1 MENVFDSVDA
11 IDAALDEQFGKEPIE
26 DDNNVVEDN
35 NEDSSEVNDVEENTE
50 GEEGVSDEEPETKEP
65 EQVDN
70 NNAQTNN
77 EGNKSSKKDYAFAN
91 LRSENTTLK
100 KERDSYKV
108 DSDYLKELAASY
120 GYDDTAKFQ
129 DAIKQARY
137 QKEAQEKGYD
147 PVLYRK
153 TMEQEA
159 RIRQLEK
166 EREQE
171 IQDRKIERFQN
182 ALDDAVKEY
191 GLDAQEIFDKL
202 ENSGLSVETVLN
214 VDNPKILL
222 NGLLIDEIK
231 NNAKQAQINDLQNLK
246 GLAEDKNETNGQV
259 NKLTVDDLLKEDMA
273 RYKKENFYE

>member
-1 MENVFDSVDA
+1 MENVFESIDA
-11 IDAALDEQFGKEPIE
+11 IDAALDEQFGKDEIE
-26 DDNNVVEDN
+26 ENNNVVDTEDN
-35 NEDSSEVNDVEENTE
+35 SENNDVVEDAMA
-50 GEEGVSDEEPETKEP
+50 EEGVSEEEPETKEP

-70 NNAQTNN
+70 NNAQTND

-91 LRSENTTLK
+91 LRSENTNLK
-100 KERDSYKV
+100 KERDSYKA

-129 DAIKQARY
+129 EAIKQARY

-147 PVLYRK
+147 PVLYK
-153 TMEQEA
+153 KAMEQEA

-182 ALDDAVKEY
+182 ALNNAVKEY
-191 GLDAQEIFDKL
+191 NIDAQEIFSKL

-222 NGLLIDEIK
+222 DGLLIDEIK

-246 GLAEDKNETNGQV
+246 NLAEDKNETNGQV
-259 NKLTVDDLLKEDMA
+259 NKLTVDDLLKDEMA
-273 RYKKENFYE
+273 RYKKENYFI

>member
-1 MENVFDSVDA
+1 MENVFESIDA
-11 IDAALDEQFGKEPIE
+11 IDAALDEQFGKDEIE
-26 DDNNVVEDN
+26 ENNNVVDTEDN
-35 NEDSSEVNDVEENTE
+35 SENNDVVEDAMA
-50 GEEGVSDEEPETKEP
+50 EEGASEEEPETKEP

-70 NNAQTNN
+70 NNAQTND

-91 LRSENTTLK
+91 LRSENTNLK
-100 KERDSYKV
+100 KERDSYKA

-129 DAIKQARY
+129 EAIKQARY

-147 PVLYRK
+147 PVLYK
-153 TMEQEA
+153 KAMEQEA

-182 ALDDAVKEY
+182 ALDNAVKEY
-191 GLDAQEIFDKL
+191 NIDAQEIFSKL

-222 NGLLIDEIK
+222 DGLLIDEIK

-246 GLAEDKNETNGQV
+246 NLAEDKNETNGQV
-259 NKLTVDDLLKEDMA
+259 NKLTVDDLLKDDMA

>member
-1 MENVFDSVDA
+1 MENVFESIDA
-11 IDAALDEQFGKEPIE
+11 IDAALDEQFGKDEIE
-26 DDNNVVEDN
+26 ENNNVVDAEEN
-35 NEDSSEVNDVEENTE
+35 SENNDVVEDAMA
-50 GEEGVSDEEPETKEP
+50 EEGVSDEEPETKEP

-91 LRSENTTLK
+91 LRSENTNLK
-100 KERDSYKV
+100 KERDSYKA

-129 DAIKQARY
+129 EAIKQARY

-147 PVLYRK
+147 PVLYK
-153 TMEQEA
+153 KAMEQEA

-182 ALDDAVKEY
+182 ALDNAVKEY
-191 GLDAQEIFDKL
+191 NIDAQEIFSKL
-202 ENSGLSVETVLN
+202 ENSGLSVETVLS

-222 NGLLIDEIK
+222 DGLLIDEIK

-246 GLAEDKNETNGQV
+246 NLAEDKNETNGQV
-259 NKLTVDDLLKEDMA
+259 NKLTVDDLLKDEMA
-273 RYKKENFYE
+273 RYKKENYFI

>member
-1 MENVFDSVDA
+1 MENVFESIDA
-11 IDAALDEQFGKEPIE
+11 IDAALDEQFGKDEIE
-26 DDNNVVEDN
+26 ENNNVVDAEDN
-35 NEDSSEVNDVEENTE
+35 SENNDVVEDAMA
-50 GEEGVSDEEPETKEP
+50 EEGVSEEEPETKEP

-70 NNAQTNN
+70 NNAQTND

-91 LRSENTTLK
+91 LRSENTNLK
-100 KERDSYKV
+100 KERDSYKA

-129 DAIKQARY
+129 EAIKQARY

-147 PVLYRK
+147 PVLYKK

-182 ALDDAVKEY
+182 ALDNAVKEY
-191 GLDAQEIFDKL
+191 NIDAQEIFSKL

-222 NGLLIDEIK
+222 DGLLIDEIK

-246 GLAEDKNETNGQV
+246 NLAEDKNETNGQV
-259 NKLTVDDLLKEDMA
+259 NKLTVDDLLKDEMA
-273 RYKKENFYE
+273 RYKKENYFN

>member
-1 MENVFDSVDA
+1 MENVFESIDA
-11 IDAALDEQFGKEPIE
+11 IDAALDEQFGKDEIE
-26 DDNNVVEDN
+26 ENNNVVDAEDN
-35 NEDSSEVNDVEENTE
+35 SENSDVVEDAMA
-50 GEEGVSDEEPETKEP
+50 EEGASDEEPETKEP

-70 NNAQTNN
+70 NNAQTND

-91 LRSENTTLK
+91 LRSENTNLK
-100 KERDSYKV
+100 KERDSYKA

-129 DAIKQARY
+129 EAIKQARY

-147 PVLYRK
+147 PVLYK
-153 TMEQEA
+153 KAMEQEA

-182 ALDDAVKEY
+182 ALDNAVKEY
-191 GLDAQEIFDKL
+191 NIDAQEIFSKL

-222 NGLLIDEIK
+222 DGLLIDEIK

-246 GLAEDKNETNGQV
+246 NLAEDKNETNGQV
-259 NKLTVDDLLKEDMA
+259 NKLTVDDLLKDEMA
-273 RYKKENFYE
+273 RYKKENYFN

>member
-11 IDAALDEQFGKEPIE
+11 IDAALDEEFGKE
-26 DDNNVVEDN
+26 
-35 NEDSSEVNDVEENTE
+35 TT
-50 GEEGVSDEEPETKEP
+50 EPETNENVENNDVNTESEDLTQGNNVEEGASNEEP
-65 EQVDN
+65 NNEEGQVVETPVQN
-70 NNAQTNN
+70 NG

-91 LRSENTTLK
+91 LRSENTNLK
-100 KERDSYKV
+100 KERDSYKA

-129 DAIKQARY
+129 EAIKQARY

-147 PVLYRK
+147 PVLYKK

-159 RIRQLEK
+159 RIRQLEQ
-166 EREQE
+166 EREKE

-182 ALDDAVKEY
+182 ALDNAVKEY
-191 GLDAQEIFDKL
+191 NIDAQEIFNKL
-202 ENSGLSVETVLN
+202 ENSGLSVETVLS

-222 NGLLIDEIK
+222 DGLLVDEIR
-231 NNAKQAQINDLQNLK
+231 NNAKQSQIKDLQNLK
-246 GLAEDKNETNGQV
+246 NLAEDKNETDGQV
-259 NKLTVDDLLKEDMA
+259 NKVTIDSLLKEDMA

>member
-1 MENVFDSVDA
+1 MENVFESIDA
-11 IDAALDEQFGKEPIE
+11 IDAALDEQFGKDEIE
-26 DDNNVVEDN
+26 ENNNVVDAEDN
-35 NEDSSEVNDVEENTE
+35 SENNDVVEDAMA
-50 GEEGVSDEEPETKEP
+50 EEGASDEEPETKEP

-70 NNAQTNN
+70 NNAQTND

-91 LRSENTTLK
+91 LRSENTNLK
-100 KERDSYKV
+100 KERDSYKA

-129 DAIKQARY
+129 EAIKQARY

-147 PVLYRK
+147 PVLYKK

-159 RIRQLEK
+159 RIRQLEQ
-166 EREQE
+166 EREKE

-182 ALDDAVKEY
+182 ALDNAVKEY
-191 GLDAQEIFDKL
+191 NIDAQEIFSKL

-222 NGLLIDEIK
+222 DGLLIDEIK

-246 GLAEDKNETNGQV
+246 NLAEDKNETNGQV
-259 NKLTVDDLLKEDMA
+259 NKLTVDDLLKDDMA

>member
-35 NEDSSEVNDVEENTE
+35 NEDNSEVNDVEENTE

>member
-1 MENVFDSVDA
+1 MENVFESIDA
-11 IDAALDEQFGKEPIE
+11 IDAALDEQFGKDEIE
-26 DDNNVVEDN
+26 ENNNVVDTEDN
-35 NEDSSEVNDVEENTE
+35 SENNDVVEDAMA
-50 GEEGVSDEEPETKEP
+50 EEGVSKEEPETKEP

-70 NNAQTNN
+70 NNAQTND

-91 LRSENTTLK
+91 LRSENTNLK
-100 KERDSYKV
+100 KERDSYKA

-129 DAIKQARY
+129 EAIKQARY

-147 PVLYRK
+147 PVLYK
-153 TMEQEA
+153 KAMEQEA

-182 ALDDAVKEY
+182 ALDNAVKEY
-191 GLDAQEIFDKL
+191 NIDAQEIFSKL

-222 NGLLIDEIK
+222 DGLLIDEIK

-246 GLAEDKNETNGQV
+246 NLAEDKNETNGQV
-259 NKLTVDDLLKEDMA
+259 NKLTVDDLLKDDMA

>member
-1 MENVFDSVDA
+1 MENVFESIDA
-11 IDAALDEQFGKEPIE
+11 IDAALDEQFGKDEIE
-26 DDNNVVEDN
+26 ENNNVVDTEDN
-35 NEDSSEVNDVEENTE
+35 SENNDVVEDAMA
-50 GEEGVSDEEPETKEP
+50 EEGVSEEEPETKEP

-70 NNAQTNN
+70 NNAQTND

-91 LRSENTTLK
+91 LRSENTNLK
-100 KERDSYKV
+100 KERDSYKA

-129 DAIKQARY
+129 EAIKQARY

-147 PVLYRK
+147 PVLYKK

-182 ALDDAVKEY
+182 ALDNAVKEY
-191 GLDAQEIFDKL
+191 NIDAQEIFSKL

-222 NGLLIDEIK
+222 DGLLIDEIK

-246 GLAEDKNETNGQV
+246 NLAEGKNETNGQV
-259 NKLTVDDLLKEDMA
+259 NKLTVDDLLKDDMA

>member
-1 MENVFDSVDA
+1 MENVFESIDA
-11 IDAALDEQFGKEPIE
+11 IDAALDEQFGKDEIE
-26 DDNNVVEDN
+26 ENNNVVDAEDN
-35 NEDSSEVNDVEENTE
+35 SENSDVVEDAMA
-50 GEEGVSDEEPETKEP
+50 EEGVSDEEPETKEP

-70 NNAQTNN
+70 NNAQTND

-91 LRSENTTLK
+91 LRSENTNLK
-100 KERDSYKV
+100 KERDSYKA

-129 DAIKQARY
+129 EAIKQARY

-147 PVLYRK
+147 PVLYKK

-182 ALDDAVKEY
+182 ALDNAVKEY
-191 GLDAQEIFDKL
+191 NIDAQEIFSKL

-222 NGLLIDEIK
+222 DGLLIDEIK

-246 GLAEDKNETNGQV
+246 NLAEDKNETNGQV
-259 NKLTVDDLLKEDMA
+259 NKLTVDDLLKDEMA
-273 RYKKENFYE
+273 RYKKENYFI

>member
-1 MENVFDSVDA
+1 MENVFESIDA
-11 IDAALDEQFGKEPIE
+11 IDAALDEQFGKDEIE
-26 DDNNVVEDN
+26 ENNNVVDAEDN
-35 NEDSSEVNDVEENTE
+35 SENNDVVEDAMA
-50 GEEGVSDEEPETKEP
+50 EEGASDEEPETKEP

-70 NNAQTNN
+70 NNAQTND

-91 LRSENTTLK
+91 LRSENTNLK
-100 KERDSYKV
+100 KERDSYKA

-129 DAIKQARY
+129 EAIKQARY

-147 PVLYRK
+147 PVLYK
-153 TMEQEA
+153 KAMEQEA

-182 ALDDAVKEY
+182 ALDNAVKEY
-191 GLDAQEIFDKL
+191 NIDAQEIFSKL

-222 NGLLIDEIK
+222 DGLLIDEIK

-246 GLAEDKNETNGQV
+246 NLAEDKNETNGQV
-259 NKLTVDDLLKEDMA
+259 NKLTVDDLLKDEMA
-273 RYKKENFYE
+273 RYKKENYFN

>member
-1 MENVFDSVDA
+1 MENVFESIDA
-11 IDAALDEQFGKEPIE
+11 IDAALDEQFGKDEIE
-26 DDNNVVEDN
+26 ENDNVVDTEDNSENNDVVEDAMA
-35 NEDSSEVNDVEENTE
+35 EKGT
-50 GEEGVSDEEPETKEP
+50 SDEEPETKEP

-70 NNAQTNN
+70 NNAQTND

-91 LRSENTTLK
+91 LRSENTNLK
-100 KERDSYKV
+100 KERDSYKA

-129 DAIKQARY
+129 EAIKQARY

-147 PVLYRK
+147 PVLYK
-153 TMEQEA
+153 KAMEQEA

-182 ALDDAVKEY
+182 ALDNAVKEY
-191 GLDAQEIFDKL
+191 NIDAQEIFSKL

-222 NGLLIDEIK
+222 DGLLIDEIK

-246 GLAEDKNETNGQV
+246 NLAEDKNETNGQV
-259 NKLTVDDLLKEDMA
+259 NKLTVDDLLKDEMA
-273 RYKKENFYE
+273 RYKKENYFI

>member
-1 MENVFDSVDA
+1 MENVFESIDA
-11 IDAALDEQFGKEPIE
+11 IDAALDEQFGKDEIE
-26 DDNNVVEDN
+26 ENNNVVDTEDN
-35 NEDSSEVNDVEENTE
+35 SENNDVVEDAMA
-50 GEEGVSDEEPETKEP
+50 EEGVSEEEPETKEP

-70 NNAQTNN
+70 NNAQTND

-91 LRSENTTLK
+91 LRSENTNLK
-100 KERDSYKV
+100 KERDSYKA

-129 DAIKQARY
+129 EAIKQARY

-147 PVLYRK
+147 PVLYKK

-182 ALDDAVKEY
+182 ALDNAVKEY
-191 GLDAQEIFDKL
+191 NIDAQEIFSKL

-222 NGLLIDEIK
+222 DGLLIDEIK

-246 GLAEDKNETNGQV
+246 NLAEDKNETNGQV
-259 NKLTVDDLLKEDMA
+259 NKLTVDDLLKDDMA

>member
-1 MENVFDSVDA
+1 MENVFESIDA
-11 IDAALDEQFGKEPIE
+11 IDAALDEQFGKDEIE
-26 DDNNVVEDN
+26 ENNNVVDTEDN
-35 NEDSSEVNDVEENTE
+35 SENSDVVEDAKA
-50 GEEGVSDEEPETKEP
+50 EEGTSEEEPETKEP

-70 NNAQTNN
+70 NNAQIND
-77 EGNKSSKKDYAFAN
+77 EGNKTSKKDHAFAN
-91 LRSENTTLK
+91 LRSENTNLK
-100 KERDSYKV
+100 KERDNYKA

-129 DAIKQARY
+129 EAIKQARY

-147 PVLYRK
+147 PVLYKK

-182 ALDDAVKEY
+182 ALDTAVKEY
-191 GLDAQEIFDKL
+191 GLDAQDIFDKL

-222 NGLLIDEIK
+222 DGLLIDEIK

-246 GLAEDKNETNGQV
+246 GLAEDKNETNAQV
-259 NKLTVDDLLKEDMA
+259 NKLTVDDLLKDEIA
-273 RYKKENFYE
+273 RYKKENYFI

>member
-1 MENVFDSVDA
+1 MENVFESIDA
-11 IDAALDEQFGKEPIE
+11 IDAALDEQFGKDEIE
-26 DDNNVVEDN
+26 ENNNVVDAEDN
-35 NEDSSEVNDVEENTE
+35 SENNDVVEDAMA
-50 GEEGVSDEEPETKEP
+50 EEGVSEEEPETKEP

-70 NNAQTNN
+70 NNAQTND

-91 LRSENTTLK
+91 LRSENTNLK
-100 KERDSYKV
+100 KERDSYKA

-129 DAIKQARY
+129 EAIKQARY

-147 PVLYRK
+147 PVLYK
-153 TMEQEA
+153 KAMEQEA

-182 ALDDAVKEY
+182 ALDNAVKEY
-191 GLDAQEIFDKL
+191 NIDAQEIFSKL

-222 NGLLIDEIK
+222 DGLLIDEIK

-246 GLAEDKNETNGQV
+246 NLAEDKNETNGQV
-259 NKLTVDDLLKEDMA
+259 NKLTVDDLLKDDMA

>member
-1 MENVFDSVDA
+1 MENVFESIDA
-11 IDAALDEQFGKEPIE
+11 IDAALDEQFGKDEIE
-26 DDNNVVEDN
+26 ENNNVVDAEDN
-35 NEDSSEVNDVEENTE
+35 SENNDVVEDAMA
-50 GEEGVSDEEPETKEP
+50 EEGASDKEPETKEP

-70 NNAQTNN
+70 NNAQTND

-91 LRSENTTLK
+91 LRSENTNLK
-100 KERDSYKV
+100 KERDSYKA

-129 DAIKQARY
+129 EAIKQARY

-147 PVLYRK
+147 PVLYK
-153 TMEQEA
+153 KAMEQEA

-182 ALDDAVKEY
+182 ALDNAVKEY
-191 GLDAQEIFDKL
+191 NIDAQDIFSKL

-222 NGLLIDEIK
+222 DGLLIDEIK

-246 GLAEDKNETNGQV
+246 NLAEDKNETDGQV
-259 NKLTVDDLLKEDMA
+259 NKVTIDSLLKDDMA

>member
-1 MENVFDSVDA
+1 MENVFESIDA
-11 IDAALDEQFGKEPIE
+11 IDAALDEQFGKDEIE
-26 DDNNVVEDN
+26 ENNNVVDAEDN
-35 NEDSSEVNDVEENTE
+35 SENNDVVEDAMA
-50 GEEGVSDEEPETKEP
+50 EEGASDEEPETKEP

-70 NNAQTNN
+70 NNAQTND
-77 EGNKSSKKDYAFAN
+77 EGNTSSKKDYAFAN
-91 LRSENTTLK
+91 LRSENTNLK
-100 KERDSYKV
+100 KERDSYKA
-108 DSDYLKELAASY
+108 DSEYLKELAASY

-129 DAIKQARY
+129 EAIKQARY

-147 PVLYRK
+147 PVLYK
-153 TMEQEA
+153 KAMEQEA

-182 ALDDAVKEY
+182 ALDNAVKEY
-191 GLDAQEIFDKL
+191 NIDAQEVFSKL

-222 NGLLIDEIK
+222 DGLLIDEIK

-246 GLAEDKNETNGQV
+246 NLAEDKNETNGQV
-259 NKLTVDDLLKEDMA
+259 NKLTVDDLLKDEMA
-273 RYKKENFYE
+273 RYKKENYFI

>member
-1 MENVFDSVDA
+1 MENVFESIDA
-11 IDAALDEQFGKEPIE
+11 IDAALDEQFGKDEIE
-26 DDNNVVEDN
+26 ENNNVVDAEDN
-35 NEDSSEVNDVEENTE
+35 SENNDVVEDAMA
-50 GEEGVSDEEPETKEP
+50 EEGVSEEEPETKEP

-70 NNAQTNN
+70 NNAQTND

-91 LRSENTTLK
+91 LRSENTNLK
-100 KERDSYKV
+100 KERDSYKA

-129 DAIKQARY
+129 EAIKQARY

-147 PVLYRK
+147 PVLYK
-153 TMEQEA
+153 KAMEQEA

-182 ALDDAVKEY
+182 ALDNAVKEY
-191 GLDAQEIFDKL
+191 NIDAQDIFSKL

-222 NGLLIDEIK
+222 DGLLIDEIK

-246 GLAEDKNETNGQV
+246 NLAEDKNETNGQV
-259 NKLTVDDLLKEDMA
+259 NKLTVDDLLKDEMA
-273 RYKKENFYE
+273 RYKKENYFN